1 MSKPQDYIKEIQ
13 IKTKIETENVQE
25 ELKEEILEDLTSSK
39 WSIFDQNFQTSR
51 EKLEILKVHIILQ
64 RSFDFSCQDLVF
76 ILKHQT
82 CLCVLREEKF
92 NYL

>member
-1 MSKPQDYIKEIQ
+1 MSKPKDYIKEIQ

-51 EKLEILKVHIILQ
+51 QKLEKLKVHIILH
-64 RSFDFSCQDLVF
+64 V
-76 ILKHQT
+76 ILFARI
-82 CLCVLREEKF
+82 LFL
-92 NYL
+92 Y